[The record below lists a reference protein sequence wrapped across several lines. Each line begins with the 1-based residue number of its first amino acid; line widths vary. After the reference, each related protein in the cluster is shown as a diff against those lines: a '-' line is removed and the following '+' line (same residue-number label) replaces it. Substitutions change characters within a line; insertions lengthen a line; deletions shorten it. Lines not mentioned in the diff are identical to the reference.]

1 MRTLL
6 ASAFPLP
13 ASAGARAPADG
24 APDAPGVAPA
34 APHGAPGERIAPDLL
49 LAWRDRAERQLNL
62 LRAIVLALLAA
73 AAVAYGPSLTPA
85 LNRTNVF
92 VLLPALVWTAAQYLL
107 FYRRP
112 VLPAWLSVVNPV
124 VDVTGVTAIIG
135 AYASASSASL
145 ALKTPIFLA
154 YFVILAARPVASS
167 RRAAAAAAALAV
179 AEYVALLAFLVL
191 TGRLALVASPVA
203 ASGAQAVSPLDEGA
217 KVLFLIVTGA
227 IVTYASRWHEQL
239 AASYSRA
246 HRERAQLEAEL
257 ARAELQRLKL
267 QLHPHFLF
275 NTLNAITA
283 LIAVDPSKAEQMVA
297 GLSHLLRLSLRS
309 ATEPEV
315 SLERELEVLGH
326 YTAIQQIRFQDRL
339 TVHVQATPEARGALV
354 PALVLQPLVENAIK
368 HGITP
373 RAAPGRVEVHAERW
387 NDMLRLRVS
396 DDGVG
401 TRGAPADGIG
411 LANTRARLRTMYGE
425 RHRFVAGGSLE
436 GGFAV
441 EMEIPFRAAGAASRR
456 EA

>member
-1 MRTLL
+1 MRSLIARPFL
-6 ASAFPLP
+6 VSAPTEEAAAWGAGTTGGSGTDQAP
-13 ASAGARAPADG
+13 GGARI
-24 APDAPGVAPA
+24 A
-34 APHGAPGERIAPDLL
+34 ADLL

-62 LRAIVLALLAA
+62 LRAIVLGLLAVA
-73 AAVAYGPSLTPA
+73 ALAYGPSLTPA
-85 LNRTNVF
+85 LNSTNVL
-92 VLLPALVWTAAQYLL
+92 VLVPTLLWTGAQYVL

-112 VLPAWLSVVNPV
+112 RLPDWLGIVNPV
-124 VDVTGVTAIIG
+124 VDVSAVTAIMG

-145 ALKTPIFLA
+145 ALKSPIFLA

-167 RRAAAAAAALAV
+167 TRAAAAAAALAV
-179 AEYVALLAFLVL
+179 AEYAALLAFLVG
-191 TGRLALVASPVA
+191 TGRLALIDSPVL
-203 ASGAQAVSPLDEGA
+203 ASGAAAVSPLDEGA
-217 KVLFLIVTGA
+217 KLLFLAVAGLV
-227 IVTYASRWHEQL
+227 VTYATRWHEQL

-246 HRERAQLEAEL
+246 HHERVLLESEL
-257 ARAELQRLKL
+257 ARAELRRLKL

-283 LIAVDPSKAEQMVA
+283 LIGVDAVKAERMVA
-297 GLSHLLRLSLRS
+297 GLSHLLRVSLRS

-339 TVHVQATPEARGALV
+339 SIEVNVSPDARGALV

-373 RAAPGRVEVHAERW
+373 RAAPGRVEVRAWRW
-387 NDMLRLRVS
+387 NDMLRLSVR

-401 TRGAPADGIG
+401 VRGAIVDGIG
-411 LANTRARLRTMYGE
+411 LGNTRARLRSLYGD
-425 RHRFVAGGSLE
+425 RHRLSASGAVG

-441 EMEIPFRAAGAASRR
+441 ELEIPFRAAAAAMRR